1 MSPLRWRTGAAGRMA
16 IASLP
21 IMRMNWRRRR
31 ANSLRSIGVVCSVQP
46 LLRRIDL
53 LAQRQQFFEHDLG
66 RDPDEL
72 HQFRIGL
79 FVGLVGVR
87 VIAGGARDLGEVAHD
102 FTDIAVQGLEVGDMS
117 GPQAIEKSG
126 AP

>member
-31 ANSLRSIGVVCSVQP
+31 ANSLRSIKRASRRSMQA

-53 LAQRQQFFEHDLG
+53 SAKRQQFLEDDLG
-66 RDPDEL
+66 GNPDEL
-72 HQFRIGL
+72 DQFRISL
-79 FVGLVGVR
+79 FVGFIGVR
-87 VIAGGARDLGEVAHD
+87 VIAGRPRNLGE
-102 FTDIAVQGLEVGDMS
+102 I
-117 GPQAIEKSG
+117 
-126 AP
+126 